1 MGTGTVMHMDAVALL
16 PLWTAWLRAS
26 ERSETTVRLR
36 EYHVRRYLNSVPA
49 ETDPMD
55 LEWLVAYLSNPRW
68 KAATRRS
75 ARTSLR
81 IWTTWLHRTG
91 RIFAD
96 PLALIPPA
104 RSPKPLPRPCPD
116 PIIRKALLAADTRVQ
131 AMLTL
136 AAEAGLRRAEI
147 AVVARPDVIEE
158 PAGTSLIVHGKGQRE
173 RTVPLTRAAAAA
185 VSRQFD
191 LVSPETP
198 WLFPSKGRFAD
209 THLQPVRIGEL
220 VNEALPGTWST
231 HTLRHRF
238 ATETYRASHDL
249 LLVQTL
255 MGHSKPETTAIYV
268 GLDTQ
273 QARTVVDAVS
283 LVA

>member
-1 MGTGTVMHMDAVALL
+1 MAMDVIALL

-36 EYHVRRYLNSVPA
+36 EYHVRRYLNGVPA
-49 ETDPMD
+49 ETDPLD
-55 LEWLVAYLSNPRW
+55 LEWLVAYLANPRW

-91 RIFAD
+91 RISAD
-96 PLALIPPA
+96 PLSLIPPA
-104 RSPKPLPRPCPD
+104 RAPKSLPRPCPD
-116 PIIRKALLAADTRVQ
+116 PIIRKALFTSDARVR
-131 AMLTL
+131 AMITL
-136 AAEAGLRRAEI
+136 AAEAGLRRGEI
-147 AVVARPDVIEE
+147 AVVSRFDVIEE
-158 PAGTSLIVHGKGQRE
+158 RAGTSLIVHGKGRRE
-173 RTVPLTRAAAAA
+173 RTVPLTLAAADA

-191 LVSPETP
+191 RVSPEIP
-198 WLFPSKGRFAD
+198 WLFPSKGRYAD
-209 THLQPVRIGEL
+209 THIQPIRVGEL
-220 VNEALPGTWST
+220 VNEALSGRWSA

-238 ATETYRASHDL
+238 ATEAYRSSRDL

-268 GLDTQ
+268 GLDTAE
-273 QARTVVDAVS
+273 ARSVVDGIS

>member
-1 MGTGTVMHMDAVALL
+1 MDVIAQL

-36 EYHVRRYLNSVPA
+36 EYHVRRYLNGVPA
-49 ETDPMD
+49 ETDPLD
-55 LEWLVAYLSNPRW
+55 LEWLVAYLANPRW

-91 RIFAD
+91 RIIAD

-116 PIIRKALLAADTRVQ
+116 PIIRKALFASDTRVQ
-131 AMLTL
+131 AMITL

-147 AVVARPDVIEE
+147 AVVARPDLIAERDG
-158 PAGTSLIVHGKGQRE
+158 ASLIVHGKGRRE
-173 RTVPLTRAAAAA
+173 RTVPLTATAGAA
-185 VSRQFD
+185 VRRQFD
-191 LVSPETP
+191 QVPP
-198 WLFPSKGRFAD
+198 DIAWLFPSRGRYAD
-209 THLQPVRIGEL
+209 THLQPVRVGEL
-220 VNEALPGTWST
+220 VNEALPGHWSA

-238 ATETYRASHDL
+238 ATEAYRTSHDL

-268 GLDTQ
+268 GLDTA
-273 QARTVVDAVS
+273 QARSVVDCIS
-283 LVA
+283 LIA

>member
-1 MGTGTVMHMDAVALL
+1 MHMDALGLL

-36 EYHVRRYLNSVPA
+36 EYHVRRYLRGVPD
-49 ETDPMD
+49 ETDPLD
-55 LEWLVAYLSNPRW
+55 LEWLVAYLANPRW

-91 RIFAD
+91 RIVAD

-116 PIIRKALLAADTRVQ
+116 PIIRKALFASDTRVR
-131 AMLTL
+131 AMIML

-147 AVVARPDVIEE
+147 AIVSRADVIDEHT
-158 PAGTSLIVHGKGQRE
+158 GVSLIVHGKGRRE
-173 RTVPLTRAAAAA
+173 RTVPLTSATAAALT
-185 VSRQFD
+185 RQFD
-191 LVSPETP
+191 RVSPEIP
-198 WLFPSKGRFAD
+198 WLFPSRGQFAD
-209 THLQPVRIGEL
+209 THLQPIRVGEL
-220 VNEALPGTWST
+220 INEALSGNWSA

-238 ATETYRASHDL
+238 ATEAYRHSRDL

-268 GLDTQ
+268 GLDTAQ
-273 QARTVVDAVS
+273 SRSVVDRIS

>member
-1 MGTGTVMHMDAVALL
+1 MDATAEL

-49 ETDPMD
+49 ETDPLD
-55 LEWLVAYLSNPRW
+55 LEWLVAYLANPQW

-91 RIFAD
+91 RILAD

-104 RSPKPLPRPCPD
+104 RAPKSLPRPCPD
-116 PIIRKALLAADTRVQ
+116 PIIRKALFTSDTRVR
-131 AMLTL
+131 AMITL
-136 AAEAGLRRAEI
+136 AAEAGLRRGEI
-147 AVVARPDVIEE
+147 AVVSRSDVIDERT
-158 PAGTSLIVHGKGQRE
+158 GSSLIVHGKGRRE
-173 RTVPLTRAAAAA
+173 RTVPLTAATSDA
-185 VSRQFD
+185 VTRQFNG
-191 LVSPETP
+191 VSPEIP
-198 WLFPSKGRFAD
+198 WLFPSKGRYAD
-209 THLQPVRIGEL
+209 THIQPIRVGEL
-220 VNEALPGTWST
+220 VNDALSGRWSA

-238 ATETYRASHDL
+238 ATEAYRSSRDL

-268 GLDTQ
+268 GLDTA
-273 QARTVVDAVS
+273 QARSVVDGIS